1 MLLLLEWLGCITGV
15 VGSTMLA
22 ANTTASRWGFAWYLA
37 SNVSWIGFG
46 VATQAWGLVTMQ
58 LAFTGVSVFGLVRW
72 FAHCP
77 RRSHDPAPSPH
88 AYR

>member
-1 MLLLLEWLGCITGV
+1 MLPLLEWLGCITGI

-46 VATQAWGLVTMQ
+46 VATHAWGLVTMQ

-72 FAHCP
+72 FAQRP
-77 RRSHDPAPSPH
+77 RRPQDPCPTRH

>member
-1 MLLLLEWLGCITGV
+1 MLPLLEWLGCITGI

-46 VATQAWGLVTMQ
+46 VATEAWGLVTMQ

-72 FAHCP
+72 FAQRP
-77 RRSHDPAPSPH
+77 RRPQDPCPTRH